1 MLSCYGS
8 ETSWASLRHLVD
20 KGMDAFALALTALC
34 ALGVGLT
41 LFGERNGVAIMTVVG
56 KPSASL
62 AFIALALHLANWD
75 QGPDGYAWLIVVGL
89 VFGAGGDVALMS
101 KAKKWFL
108 VGLVSFLLGHI
119 AYLVAFARLTDAS
132 DWMSPWLAGPIVAV
146 LIVLK
151 YLWRHLGTMR
161 AAVLAYMVAIV
172 LMAMAALAVSLA
184 KEPPLSEGAVRFVVV
199 GALLFFAS
207 DVAVAK
213 ARFVEAR
220 FVDRL
225 WGLPCYYAGQLC
237 IAWSLA

>member
-1 MLSCYGS
+1 M
-8 ETSWASLRHLVD
+8 RHLVD
-20 KGMDAFALALTALC
+20 RDMDAFALALTTLC
-34 ALGVGLT
+34 ALCVGLT
-41 LFGERNGVAIMTVVG
+41 LLGERKGVSIMTMVG

-62 AFIALALHLANWD
+62 AFIVLALHLANWD
-75 QGPDGYAWLIVVGL
+75 QGPDGYPLLIVVGL
-89 VFGAGGDVALMS
+89 IFGAGGDVALMS

-119 AYLVAFARLTDAS
+119 AYLVAFARLTEAS
-132 DWMSPWLAGPIVAV
+132 DWMSPWLAGPVVAV

-161 AAVLAYMVAIV
+161 VPVLAYMIAIV
-172 LMAMAALAVSLA
+172 IMAMAALAVALA
-184 KEPPLSEGAVRFVVV
+184 EEPPLSAGAVRFVVV